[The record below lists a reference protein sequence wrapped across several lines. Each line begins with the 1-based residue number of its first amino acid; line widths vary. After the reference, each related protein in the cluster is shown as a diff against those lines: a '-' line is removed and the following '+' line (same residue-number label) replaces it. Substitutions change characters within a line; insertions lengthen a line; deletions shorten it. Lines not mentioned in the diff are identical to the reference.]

1 MTADAL
7 EFTEVRKR
15 FGAAEVLGGVTFSVP
30 AGAAFGL
37 AGLNGA
43 GKTTLIKCL
52 LDLAEPDAGSIRIF
66 GETHRHPAAR
76 TRLSFLP
83 ERFVPPW
90 YLTGRD
96 FLRFMQEL
104 DARTYDEERAA
115 AMLADLDL
123 DPAALAK
130 PVRAYSKGMTQKLG
144 LAACFLAERD
154 LYILD
159 EPMSGLDPKARAC
172 LKALLARAKARGAT
186 LFFTSHSLSDI
197 EAICERLLV
206 LHRGV
211 PYFSGAPEA
220 LCEHYGESTLEAAF
234 LRCIEAASPCPT
246 TQNQHSS

>member
-1 MTADAL
+1 MNAAALQFDA
-7 EFTEVRKR
+7 VRKR
-15 FGAAEVLGGVTFSVP
+15 FGRVTVLDGVTFEVP

-43 GKTTLIKCL
+43 GKTTLIKCM
-52 LDLAEPDAGSIRIF
+52 LDLAAPDGGEIRIF
-66 GETHRHPAAR
+66 GETHRQAHAR
-76 TRLSFLP
+76 ARLAFLP

-96 FLRFMQEL
+96 FLRFMHEL
-104 DARTYDEERAA
+104 DARPFDEERVRATVA
-115 AMLADLDL
+115 ELDL

-144 LAACFLAERD
+144 LASCFLAERD

-159 EPMSGLDPKARAC
+159 EPMSGLDPRARAAVKGV
-172 LKALLARAKARGAT
+172 LQRAKARGAT
-186 LFFTSHSLSDI
+186 LFFTSHALADVA
-197 EAICERLLV
+197 AICEHLVV

-211 PYFSGAPEA
+211 PYFSGAPQT
-220 LCEHYGESTLEAAF
+220 LCDHYGESALEAAF

-246 TQNQHSS
+246 T